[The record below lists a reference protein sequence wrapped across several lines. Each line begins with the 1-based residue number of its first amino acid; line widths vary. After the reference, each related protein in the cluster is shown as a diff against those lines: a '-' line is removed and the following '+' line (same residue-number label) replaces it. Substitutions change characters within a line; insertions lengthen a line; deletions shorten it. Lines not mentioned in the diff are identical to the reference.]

1 MKAVYPAELRQQPDR
16 GQAPHSTVKFAV
28 SEIAPAVAVMV
39 TVCTDATV
47 EVLMEKV
54 AVVLPWGTV
63 RVNGTDATRELL
75 LFSATTTPPNGA
87 GPERV
92 TVPVA
97 VSPPFTCVGDTAR
110 LCN

>member
-1 MKAVYPAELRQQPDR
+1 MDR
-16 GQAPHSTVKFAV
+16 GFRPTIDQFTVNVAV
-28 SEIAPAVAVMV
+28 SETEPAVAVIV
-39 TVCTDATV
+39 IICADATV
-47 EVLMEKV
+47 EVLIVKV

-63 RVNGTDATRELL
+63 KLNGTDATRELL
-75 LFSATTTPPNGA
+75 LFSATTDPPNPA

-97 VSPPFTCVGDTAR
+97 VAPPLTWVGDMLT